1 MCIRDREGDAAFVT
15 CARCGETHAAGR
27 DAQEHADYHVA
38 LDLSREA
45 AFSSAA
51 VERPVVVGGAGGG
64 GKRRRTG
71 ASGSFK
77 AKSLTSFFGKK

>member
-1 MCIRDREGDAAFVT
+1 MT

-38 LDLSREA
+38 LDLSRETT
-45 AFSSAA
+45 FSSA

-64 GKRRRTG
+64 CKRRRTG